1 MTAVD
6 LKTLL
11 SEFRTGSVNRRSF
24 IGRATALGIS
34 SGAAIMLARSAT
46 AQDASPAASPEAS
59 PVGSPVATGPAIK
72 SITRD
77 EYFTRLLEQYPME
90 EPANTGGQVI
100 YANTSDIRVLNPTLV
115 TDTYSGFI
123 TGNVFNALTTSSA
136 IDGSSVPDL
145 ADYWEQSA
153 DGLTYTFYLN
163 PNAAWHDGT
172 PLTSADVVFS
182 FDSVMDE
189 TSLSVRRS
197 DLIQVTKSYRAIDDH
212 TFELTALAPFATT
225 IEKSASNVGIV
236 PKHIWES
243 IPFAD
248 WGTAPGSTGE
258 DPTMVVG
265 SGPFRFV
272 EWVPGDHVTME
283 RNESYW
289 DTARIPVIDTFT
301 IRVVP
306 EPSAAVQTLVT
317 GEADIHTIP
326 AAQADDLKA
335 SNPEL
340 TIVDYDTTGFTYFI
354 PHQDA
359 SKVTF
364 FTDVR
369 VRQALL
375 YALDR
380 QGAADQFLFGYAIQA
395 DGTQPVLSV
404 AYAPDQVNTIYNY
417 DPDVAKLLLD
427 EAGWVDSDGDGIR
440 EKDGVKFSFEFLY
453 SEGAQLYVQLIP
465 YMQQAWGEVG
475 IEVIPTQMP
484 FASLLDQVI
493 AGNFQMAIAG
503 FTWDVNGDQGVM
515 FRSDSVPPDGF
526 NRARYSNPE
535 FDRLN
540 DEQLTELDPERRRRL
555 LIEQS
560 NIVNDDAAVG
570 IMFFTRQITGSA
582 PQLHNFHPNGYSQ
595 IWSLNWVWLDA

>member
-1 MTAVD
+1 MSVVD
-6 LKTLL
+6 VKTLL
-11 SEFRTGSVNRRSF
+11 SEFRTGSLSRRSF
-24 IGRATALGIS
+24 IAQATAMGMS
-34 SGAAIMLARSAT
+34 AGAAAMLTRSVA
-46 AQDASPAASPEAS
+46 AQDASPEAS
-59 PVGSPVATGPAIK
+59 PEASPAGSPVATGPVIK

-77 EYFTRLLEQYPME
+77 EYFAQLLEAYPME

-100 YANTSDIRVLNPTLV
+100 YTNTSDIRVLNPTLV
-115 TDTYSGFI
+115 TDTYSNYI
-123 TGNVFNALTTSSA
+123 TGNVFNALTTASA
-136 IDGSSVPDL
+136 IDGLPVPDL

-163 PNAAWHDGT
+163 PNATFHDGT
-172 PLTSADVVFS
+172 PVTAADVVFS
-182 FDSVMDE
+182 FDSIMDE

-212 TFELTALAPFATT
+212 TFELTALEPFATT
-225 IEKSASNVGIV
+225 VEKSASNVAIV

-243 IPFAD
+243 VPFAD
-248 WGTAPGSTGE
+248 WGTDPGSTGE
-258 DPTMVVG
+258 DPTRIVG
-265 SGPFRFV
+265 SGPFTFV
-272 EWVPGDHVTME
+272 EWVPGDHVTIQ
-283 RNESYW
+283 RNDNYW
-289 DTARIPVIDTFT
+289 DTERIPTIDTFT

-317 GEADIHTIP
+317 GEADIHVIP
-326 AAQADDLKA
+326 AAQADGLKT

-359 SKVTF
+359 SKVTL
-364 FTDVR
+364 FTDAR

-395 DGTQPVLSV
+395 DGTQPVLSN

-417 DPDVAKLLLD
+417 EPDVAKSLLD
-427 EAGWVDSDGDGIR
+427 EAGWVDSDGDGVR
-440 EKDGVKFSFEFLY
+440 EKDGTKLSFELLY
-453 SEGAQLYVQLIP
+453 SEGSQLYVQLIP

-475 IEVIPTQMP
+475 IEMIPTQMP
-484 FASLLDQVI
+484 FSALIEQVI
-493 AGNFQMAIAG
+493 AGTYQMAIAG
-503 FTWDVNGDQGVM
+503 FTWGVDGDQGVM
-515 FRSDSVPPDGF
+515 FRSDAVPPDGF

-535 FDRLN
+535 YDRLN
-540 DEQLTELDPERRRRL
+540 DEQLTELDVERRRQL
-555 LIEQS
+555 LIDQS

-570 IMFFTRQITGSA
+570 IMFFTKTIVGSA
-582 PQLHNFHPNGYSQ
+582 PRLHNFHPNGYSQ
-595 IWSLNWVWLDA
+595 IWSINWLWLDA